1 MSVLAQLAAVIGVVI
16 ASAVT
21 RINAV
26 IFGQHFSVPPI
37 GLLLVA
43 LILALV
49 ALVLYLIRLMTREGF
64 RSSPYPRTRFAA

>member
-1 MSVLAQLAAVIGVVI
+1 MSILAQLAAVIGVVI

-21 RINAV
+21 RITGTVA
-26 IFGQHFSVPPI
+26 GLHFSVPPI

-43 LILALV
+43 LILALA

-64 RSSPYPRTRFAA
+64 RSSPYLRTVAT

>member
-26 IFGQHFSVPPI
+26 VLGQHFSVPPI

-43 LILALV
+43 LLALV

-64 RSSPYPRTRFAA
+64 RSSPYPRTVAA